1 MFVTYIQYECMYI
14 TVTSFIQSGR
24 DEQQQWNKEY
34 AAGSFDK
41 IKIHKYAIIRSV

>member
-1 MFVTYIQYECMYI
+1 MYI

-34 AAGSFDK
+34 AAACRYVINSFDK
-41 IKIHKYAIIRSV
+41 IKIYKYAIIRSV